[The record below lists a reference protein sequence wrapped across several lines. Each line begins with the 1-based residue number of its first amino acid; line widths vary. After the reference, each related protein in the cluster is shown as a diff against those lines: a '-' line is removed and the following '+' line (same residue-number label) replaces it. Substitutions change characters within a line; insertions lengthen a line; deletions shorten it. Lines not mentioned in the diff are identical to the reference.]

1 MWGAEK
7 IINLFPLSA
16 DPFLA
21 GQGQELVSLYSW
33 EKKLWHIRRMGSSV
47 VYEALERGD
56 QIPSAPRRMGQEN
69 NKSMDLT
76 ITGSLLNA
84 SQKDQSLKSK
94 CL

>member
-1 MWGAEK
+1 MPSW
-7 IINLFPLSA
+7 
-16 DPFLA
+16 A
-21 GQGQELVSLYSW
+21 GSETGIDLYSR

-47 VYEALERGD
+47 VYEALEKRD
-56 QIPSAPRRMGQEN
+56 QLPSAPRRMGQEN
-69 NKSMDLT
+69 NKRMDLT